1 MTATP
6 TLPLRGYRVVCIA
19 VYVPAP
25 AAARRLASLGA
36 DVTRVEPPQ
45 GDPLATWGAAWYDA
59 LRAGQRVVRLD
70 LKESAGR
77 VALGE
82 LLAGADL
89 LLTAWRPVALERLGL
104 DWPRLHAAYPRLC
117 HVAVTGYGAPDED
130 RPGHDLTYQAR
141 AGLLAP
147 PHFPS
152 TLVADLAGAERAVS
166 TAVALLLA
174 RERGGEAGR
183 AHVALA
189 DAAAP
194 FAEPRQ
200 YGFTAPGGILG
211 GGLPGYAMYRA
222 QDEWIAVA
230 ALEPH
235 FWSTLVT
242 ELGLPPTADRRA
254 LGAAFL
260 AGTAE
265 HWEEW
270 ARARGLPIV
279 AVRWA
284 AAGG

>member
-6 TLPLRGYRVVCIA
+6 TLPLRGSRVVCVA

-45 GDPLATWGAAWYDA
+45 GDPLAAWSPAWYDA

-70 LKESAGR
+70 LRAAAGR

-82 LLAGADL
+82 LLGGADL
-89 LLTAWRPVALERLGL
+89 LLTALRPSALERLGL
-104 DWPRLHAAYPRLC
+104 DWPRLRAAYPRLC
-117 HVAVTGYGAPDED
+117 HVAITGYGAPDQD

-141 AGLLAP
+141 AGLLSP
-147 PHFPS
+147 PHLPS

-174 RERGGEAGR
+174 RERGGEAGS

-189 DAAAP
+189 DAAVP

-200 YGFTAPGGILG
+200 YGVTAPGGILG

-222 QDEWIAVA
+222 QDGWIAVA

-242 ELGLPPTADRRA
+242 ELGLSPTADRGA
-254 LGAAFL
+254 LEEAFL
-260 AGTAE
+260 ASTSE

-279 AVRWA
+279 IVRSPTP
-284 AAGG
+284 GG